1 MKGIV
6 KCNGCGYDLNPKCGA
21 TAKYNGKRYHA
32 GCLETRLFHQRKTEE
47 LLKDCPKLRKIMLG
61 C

>member
-1 MKGIV
+1 MKGVV
-6 KCNGCGYDLNPKCGA
+6 KCNGCGYDLNPKCGG
-21 TAKYNGKRYHA
+21 TTKYNGKRYHVS
-32 GCLETRLFHQRKTEE
+32 CLEAKLFHQHKTEE